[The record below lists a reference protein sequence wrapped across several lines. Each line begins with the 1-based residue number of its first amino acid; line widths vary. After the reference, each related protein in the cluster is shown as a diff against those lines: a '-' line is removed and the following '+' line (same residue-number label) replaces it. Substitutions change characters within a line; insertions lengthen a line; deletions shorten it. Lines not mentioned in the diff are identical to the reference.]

1 MTRSVTQTA
10 PRLLWREMMHPRAK
24 PRVAKFSPEFETKW
38 LMLPPCWR
46 GLVDLDI
53 FRTLYF
59 VSQTP
64 HSDQLRKVVGEH
76 FIIACA
82 DDDDEEHLFLLDF
95 AFAEEVEDGPDPPD
109 SGTQLGSPHSTE
121 VDVVAHLAI
130 YFFWTEHM
138 VKMLHGHNALAA
150 SVTMISGSQF
160 LGPLG
165 GNEVVGQTLANS
177 TVVLTSSYHA
187 RGKDRS
193 LPTIDAAGSGRDN
206 IVIGAGVGDI
216 WLSLANVLGSCHV
229 TLPPADGGVRGIPG
243 APTAASTDTIGIGKI
258 SGVTITTTT
267 GPSRN
272 WKHGPPATFGTL
284 GTGVGKSAGGA
295 WSPGSEI
302 YCGGISEAIM
312 LLPAG
317 NDVRGIAVEAA
328 LAGKTTGP
336 SRNWTEG
343 PPASFVTLGT
353 GVGTSGGGAWSALSK
368 LCCGVISET
377 IMLSPASDDVR
388 GIAVE
393 TEPAGSRSETG
404 ARGTV
409 EEMPGAFWIPNTY
422 EGLMGSG
429 LQALACN

>member
-1 MTRSVTQTA
+1 
-10 PRLLWREMMHPRAK
+10 MHPRAK

-82 DDDDEEHLFLLDF
+82 DDDDEVHLFLLDF

-109 SGTQLGSPHSTE
+109 LGAQLGSPHSTE
-121 VDVVAHLAI
+121 VDAVAHLAI

-138 VKMLHGHNALAA
+138 EKMLHGHNALAA
-150 SVTMISGSQF
+150 YVSMISGSQF

-165 GNEVVGQTLANS
+165 GSEVVGPTLANS
-177 TVVLTSSYHA
+177 TVVLTSSYHD

-193 LPTIDAAGSGRDN
+193 LPTIDAAGSDRDN
-206 IVIGAGVGDI
+206 IVIGAGVGGT

-229 TLPPADGGVRGIPG
+229 TLPPAGGGVRGIPV

-258 SGVTITTTT
+258 SDVTMATTT

-272 WKHGPPATFGTL
+272 WKHEPPATFVTL
-284 GTGVGKSAGGA
+284 GTGVGKSGGGA
-295 WSPGSEI
+295 WSPGPEI
-302 YCGGISEAIM
+302 YCGGISETIM
-312 LLPAG
+312 LLPPG
-317 NDVRGIAVEAA
+317 DDVRGIAAEAA
-328 LAGKTTGP
+328 LAGKMGIGKISGVAMATTTGP

-343 PPASFVTLGT
+343 PPATFVTLGT
-353 GVGTSGGGAWSALSK
+353 GVGTSGGGAWSAVSK
-368 LCCGVISET
+368 LCCDVISET
-377 IMLSPASDDVR
+377 IMLSPATDDVR

-393 TEPAGSRSETG
+393 TEPAGLRSETG
-404 ARGTV
+404 ARGTA

-422 EGLMGSG
+422 GGLTGSG
-429 LQALACN
+429 LQALTCN